1 MILLTKKW
9 QESRDWGKTCGT
21 CERFVRDYP
30 LSPGGTCE
38 IPKRKRKSHKRKK
51 NKSQNFDGP
60 KRVYQT
66 RKACSYYKEMEDLM
80 LTKKEAILK
89 ILPEIKLDTN
99 GTNPQML
106 IKCLPLLDYIAMD
119 IKGPL
124 YKYYDICGIK
134 PNIEDV
140 YEDIT
145 IQVYNSVDII
155 KNCGISYEFRTTIV
169 EDELNVED
177 FKHIN
182 HLLYGAETYYL
193 QRFTPTKT
201 LDKSYMSRIPPKDMS
216 PFINVLKDIKNV
228 YVR

>member
-1 MILLTKKW
+1 MLLGGL
-9 QESRDWGKTCGT
+9 QKTT
-21 CERFVRDYP
+21 LLDYP
-30 LSPGGTCE
+30 GKVACIVFTKGCNFRCGYCHNPELINGKEGISLFSFFDFLD
-38 IPKRKRKSHKRKK
+38 KRKGKLDGVVVTGGEPTIHNDLYEFLLEIH
-51 NKSQNFDGP
+51 NKDF
-60 KRVYQT
+60 K
-66 RKACSYYKEMEDLM
+66 
-80 LTKKEAILK
+80 
-89 ILPEIKLDTN
+89 IKLDTN

-124 YKYYDICGIK
+124 YKYYDICGVK

>member
-1 MILLTKKW
+1 MLLGGL
-9 QESRDWGKTCGT
+9 QKTT
-21 CERFVRDYP
+21 LLDYP
-30 LSPGGTCE
+30 SKVACIVFTKGCNFRCGYCHNPELINGKEEISLSSFFDFLD
-38 IPKRKRKSHKRKK
+38 KRKGKLDGVVVTGGEPTIHKDLYEFLLEIH
-51 NKSQNFDGP
+51 NKGF
-60 KRVYQT
+60 K
-66 RKACSYYKEMEDLM
+66 
-80 LTKKEAILK
+80 
-89 ILPEIKLDTN
+89 IKLDTN